1 MKSNSYFLV
10 SFNIKNT
17 FLTQDILHQRSD
29 LLQGSQVSPRSTCA
43 SFKAALVPHQLS
55 LAVSV
60 LPFSFLFS
68 LFSCH
73 SAHPFAFLVTCWS
86 LSLQPQFSRQLLPA
100 GRPWAAPCRCCWLP
114 DSSPPSLILAF
125 HISSCPSLLRAGP
138 SMACPQCCHRSSPF
152 HVPSSG
158 QALQSLLGA
167 PFPISWQTNVALSV
181 LQRGK
186 GYSCSGDDRFPWRG
200 D

>member
-73 SAHPFAFLVTCWS
+73 SV
-86 LSLQPQFSRQLLPA
+86 
-100 GRPWAAPCRCCWLP
+100 
-114 DSSPPSLILAF
+114 AF

-138 SMACPQCCHRSSPF
+138 SVACPQCCHRSSPF

-167 PFPISWQTNVALSV
+167 PFPISWQTNVALSM